1 MLVYLSWG
9 EGLLRASSNW
19 RHAVAV
25 TLPVVGES
33 NKTKINFK
41 RNSKVPIDSVPRKPL
56 LFKFKVEA
64 FVSRG
69 TQRELLRKKPKNNNK
84 V

>member
-1 MLVYLSWG
+1 M
-9 EGLLRASSNW
+9 
-19 RHAVAV
+19 H
-25 TLPVVGES
+25 
-33 NKTKINFK
+33 
-41 RNSKVPIDSVPRKPL
+41 SKVPINNVPRKLL

-69 TQRELLRKKPKNNNK
+69 TQRELLRKKPKNNK